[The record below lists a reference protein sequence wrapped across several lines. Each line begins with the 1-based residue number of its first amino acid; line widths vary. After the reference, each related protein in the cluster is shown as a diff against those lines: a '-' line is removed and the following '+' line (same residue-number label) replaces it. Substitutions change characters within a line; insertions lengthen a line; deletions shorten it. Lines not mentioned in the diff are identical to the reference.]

1 MTLKDT
7 SQKSKIIKTGGLLP
21 PVGAVR
27 GGGEETKGISV
38 AGKGEQQRQDWAG
51 QKNVYLY

>member
-27 GGGEETKGISV
+27 GRGEETKGISV
-38 AGKGEQQRQDWAG
+38 GKGEQQRQDWAG
-51 QKNVYLY
+51 QINVYLY

>member
-7 SQKSKIIKTGGLLP
+7 SQKSKIIKTGAVTS
-21 PVGAVR
+21 VGAVR
-27 GGGEETKGISV
+27 GRGEETKGISV

-51 QKNVYLY
+51 QINVYRY